1 MKSESG
7 ERTYGQYC
15 PIAAGLDVIGDRWV
29 LLICRELGIG
39 PQRFT
44 DLRAALPGIAPN
56 LLTERLRSLQAA
68 GLVEIAELPPPAAR
82 SVYQLTAQGRG
93 VVPILRAVARFGV
106 HQLDPDAG
114 DRFSAA
120 RAAYSLMAPWWRA
133 GNTDEDVVVRLD
145 LVDDAADLISRG
157 RELQVLAAD
166 DERRPDVT
174 IRTDVAALVHARQT
188 GERLVA
194 HISGSAAKRKAALS
208 AFALSSN

>member
-1 MKSESG
+1 MKNESG

-29 LLICRELGIG
+29 LLICRELGMG

-44 DLRAALPGIAPN
+44 DLRAALTGIAPN

-68 GLVEIAELPPPAAR
+68 GLVETVELPPPAAR

-93 VVPILRAVARFGV
+93 VVPVLRAVARFGV
-106 HQLDPDAG
+106 HQLEPDPDE
-114 DRFSAA
+114 RFTAS

-133 GNTDEDVVVRLD
+133 GNVAEDVTVRLD
-145 LVDDAADLISRG
+145 LEDSAADLVSRG
-157 RELQVLAAD
+157 RDLQVLPAD
-166 DERRPDVT
+166 DDRQPDVV
-174 IRTDVAALVHARQT
+174 IRTDIPALVHARQT

-194 HISGSAAKRKAALS
+194 RVSGSAAKRKAALA
-208 AFALSSN
+208 AFALVPV